1 MLARGGSNVHRLRN
15 NALVELIN
23 ARKRDDLGSRGAF
36 GLMLLVAFSL
46 RFVIEFFKE
55 NQEAFE
61 LGLPINMGQLLS
73 LPLIILGAAF
83 FFLSFKKGR
92 VR

>member
-1 MLARGGSNVHRLRN
+1 MLYES
-15 NALVELIN
+15 LVYFILAGLMWIYY
-23 ARKRDDLGSRGAF
+23 RKRDDLGSRGAF